1 MGMQGKESNI
11 LHGLIRTVYS
21 DDCCIFYEQEVE
33 TIQHVFVNCQHILH
47 VWNNRSMYIMYS
59 FGNIR
64 RISYRIIKSR
74 LRFIGLFSIA
84 KYDPFG
90 CFNSRQQKSLSCVF

>member
-1 MGMQGKESNI
+1 MSMQGKESNI

-47 VWNNRSMYIMYS
+47 VWNNRSMYRMYS
-59 FGNIR
+59 SGNIR
-64 RISYRIIKSR
+64 RI
-74 LRFIGLFSIA
+74 GFSL
-84 KYDPFG
+84 
-90 CFNSRQQKSLSCVF
+90 CNMRC